1 MKKLNLKINSEV
13 GKLRG
18 VIIHTP
24 GEELENMTPENA
36 EKALYSDILSLS
48 VASREYAQFRGVLKK
63 LVDNVFEVEDLLIDI
78 LKDENI
84 KKELINKISENENLE
99 YIKNSL
105 LNMDYKELAHTLI
118 TGLPLKRNTLSD
130 YLKEER
136 YSLVPLH
143 NLFFTRDASVSIGNE
158 VSISKMASKV
168 RAREAIIMEAIFKYS
183 NLINTETFRP
193 DYSNDNIT
201 IEGGDI
207 LIAGKDILCI
217 GMGPRTTAQGID
229 SIVEH
234 FKSGNIKKHIIIQE
248 LPHQPESFIHLD
260 MVFTF
265 LDTDT
270 CMIYEPVI
278 LNDRYRTIHIDNTG
292 ENVVINDEKNLL
304 VALENLGMK
313 LNPMFCGGK
322 DDIWH
327 QEREQWHSGANFLTL
342 APGKII
348 GYSRNTHTIDYLGS
362 HGFEVIKADD
372 VISGKINPDKFEKF
386 VITIQGSELARGGG
400 GCRCM
405 SMPVLRDDI

>member
-1 MKKLNLKINSEV
+1 MKKLNLMINSEV
-13 GKLRG
+13 GKLKG

-48 VASREYAQFRGVLKK
+48 VASKEYAQFKGVLKK
-63 LVDNVFEVEDLLIDI
+63 LVENVFEVKDLLIDI
-78 LKDENI
+78 LKNENI
-84 KKELINKISENENLE
+84 KKELIEKISENENLE
-99 YIKNSL
+99 YIKKTL
-105 LNMDYKELAHTLI
+105 IEMDYKILAHTLI
-118 TGLPLKRNTLSD
+118 TGLPLKRNTLTD

-168 RAREAIIMEAIFKYS
+168 RAREAIIMETIFKYS
-183 NLINTETFRP
+183 SFINTNTFRP
-193 DYSNDNIT
+193 DYDNNKIT
-201 IEGGDI
+201 LEGGDL
-207 LIAGKDILCI
+207 LIAREDILCV
-217 GMGPRTTAQGID
+217 GMGPRTTAKGID
-229 SIVEH
+229 FIIEH
-234 FKSGNIKKHIIIQE
+234 FKSKGIKKHIIIQE
-248 LPHQPESFIHLD
+248 LPDTPESFIHLD

-265 LDTDT
+265 LDKDI

-278 LNDRYRTIHIDNTG
+278 LNDKYRTIHIDNT
-292 ENVVINDEKNLL
+292 NDKVIITEEKNIL

-313 LNPMFCGGK
+313 LNPMLCGGE
-322 DDIWH
+322 DDVWH

-348 GYSRNTHTIDYLGS
+348 GYSRNTHTINYLGN

-372 VISGKINPDKFEKF
+372 VINENINPDKYDKY

-405 SMPVLRDDI
+405 SMPILREDI